1 MADERNVGCALAKE
15 LNLQIRE
22 YFQCV
27 LDEEFEDFIVV
38 YWVACYLDPVQKLM
52 MSSLQVEQVKQ
63 YLRGNNMLWYLISY
77 IYSTE
82 QFQLTSTLLAEEPQ
96 KLVPTLI
103 LGRAAAAR
111 VTTTPT
117 CSLGHPP
124 SVLSSQR
131 VSVSRRQYRASM
143 MP

>member
-27 LDEEFEDFIVV
+27 LDEEFEDFIVL
-38 YWVACYLDPVQKLM
+38 YWVAYYLAPVQKLM
-52 MSSLQVEQVKQ
+52 MSSHQVEQVKQ
-63 YLRGNNMLWYLISY
+63 YFRGNNMLWYLISY

-82 QFQLTSTLLAEEPQ
+82 QFQLTSTLLAEEPL

-103 LGRAAAAR
+103 LGRAAAR